1 MWISDGYQL
10 VGGQGPREDDLV
22 SYEKYQLVILGVL
35 QTRVTYW
42 YTYRLP
48 NTYLPI
54 WLGDLFVYFLL
65 CPTKLQFLNR
75 IRISWPINCAV
86 QVPKNQKPHFA
97 NVYFLLYFYSY
108 RNHPLSIFFG
118 NSSFWPQHCIASFQK
133 VCFSLFPLLCALFSL
148 ANLKP
153 WAQKKRFL
161 FTDFPF
167 SSPCCCRRSWLK
179 SLIQNI
185 IKIFWSPQIDTLQSV
200 PSLVPSNV
208 KRQPPFSCE
217 NMFVN
222 GLKPLCQCAAIQIWI
237 PILLLAWISHVSIT
251 HSKTAI

>member
-1 MWISDGYQL
+1 M
-10 VGGQGPREDDLV
+10 

-65 CPTKLQFLNR
+65 CPTKLLNR
-75 IRISWPINCAV
+75 ICISWPINCAV
-86 QVPKNQKPHFA
+86 QVPKNPKPHFA

-118 NSSFWPQHCIASFQK
+118 NSSFWLQHCIASLQK
-133 VCFSLFPLLCALFSL
+133 VCFSLFSLLCALFSL

-153 WAQKKRFL
+153 WTQKKRFL

-167 SSPCCCRRSWLK
+167 SSSCCCRRRWLK

-200 PSLVPSNV
+200 PSLVPSKV
-208 KRQPPFSCE
+208 KRQRPFSCE
-217 NMFVN
+217 ISRRCLWMDLNLCASVLQFKYESQFYCLREYHMFQLLIPKQLFKSAFHWVN
-222 GLKPLCQCAAIQIWI
+222 YS
-237 PILLLAWISHVSIT
+237 LLIYV
-251 HSKTAI
+251 